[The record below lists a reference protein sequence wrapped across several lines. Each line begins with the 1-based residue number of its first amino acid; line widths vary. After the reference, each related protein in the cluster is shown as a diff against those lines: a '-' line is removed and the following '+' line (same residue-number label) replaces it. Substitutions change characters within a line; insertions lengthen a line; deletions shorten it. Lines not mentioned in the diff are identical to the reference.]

1 MEFEPIRC
9 YADFL
14 AALRKAGFSMAG
26 SNEHVFSLCDHFA
39 DNIRW
44 HTGDPE
50 TDPWVWRR
58 RAVEEG
64 DIAYGKFFFHK
75 GGYIT
80 REWLPLFMAVRR
92 DGMEL
97 YELYEDGA
105 VTRMEKDAYELIC
118 GAGRISFAELKS
130 LMGIRKE
137 STSKFESATVKLQGR
152 LFTVI
157 CGESRKFAA
166 TGEPYGWPINVFCPI
181 ERAFDEEL
189 WEDACSYDAEEA
201 ETLIRNR
208 ILELNPAADEKA
220 IRKFIRG

>member
-1 MEFEPIRC
+1 MEFAPIRN
-9 YADFL
+9 YADFIGT
-14 AALRKAGFSMAG
+14 LRTAGFSMG
-26 SNEHVFSLCDHFA
+26 GDSDGIFSLCDRFA
-39 DNIRW
+39 ENIRW

-92 DGMEL
+92 DGLEL
-97 YELYEDGA
+97 SEMYEDGA
-105 VTRMEKDAYELIC
+105 ITRMEKEIYELIRK
-118 GAGRISFAELKS
+118 GGRMSFSELKS
-130 LMGIRKE
+130 LLAVRKE
-137 STSKFESATVKLQGR
+137 SASKFESATVRLQAGM
-152 LFTVI
+152 FITI
-157 CGESRKFAA
+157 CGEARKLAA
-166 TGEPYGWPINVFCPI
+166 TGEPYGWPVNVFCPI
-181 ERAFDEEL
+181 EAIDEEL
-189 WEDACSYDAEEA
+189 WEDACDYDTEEA